1 MRVVDTCT
9 GNDKLRHLI
18 RQRVL
23 STPFLG
29 RMAEIMAEITAEIM
43 AEIMAD
49 LITPIFAA

>member
-29 RMAEIMAEITAEIM
+29 RMAEIMAEI
-43 AEIMAD
+43 MAD

>member
-43 AEIMAD
+43 AD